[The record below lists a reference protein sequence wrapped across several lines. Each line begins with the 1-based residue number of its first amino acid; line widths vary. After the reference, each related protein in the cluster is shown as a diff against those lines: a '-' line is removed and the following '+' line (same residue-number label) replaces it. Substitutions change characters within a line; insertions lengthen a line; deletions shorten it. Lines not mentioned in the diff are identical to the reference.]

1 MAEATGNQDLQESS
15 GAGQQSDVHL
25 LTAQRSIEDEEEV
38 AREQRRRARE
48 EQRSLSNYHD
58 SSPDGTDITS
68 PREDN
73 QYDDDFKPSLQSALD
88 EDEGFSDWTQRLEQH
103 RQQRLED
110 VQQDE
115 DELLMSSRRPWGTQ
129 EGEEQHQ
136 RMETSRRISQRAEVD
151 GEQLEVAQGSR
162 MRKEGARVTSEMAN
176 WSEETGSGATR
187 EAFLQRDV
195 QCKQSNGSAAQE
207 EVEEHE
213 PSSRRTLRHLSLS
226 EEDDQE
232 AMSEAEAKLE
242 KIRRSLE
249 EKESQ
254 EYERL
259 RQKQAEAEMELEELQ
274 KRREERRRLREEE
287 ERRRQLEELERQEK
301 EEEERKRMKQDI
313 ERRRKEA
320 TEKRLKNLSISSCE
334 GEEVFCPLSP
344 RSPTFKSEADE
355 RVTAETT
362 YTITERT
369 ESLNRSLKKSNSV
382 KKMQPP
388 VPISKID
395 DRKDQYTHAVETSLK
410 EAKPDKQPLMDI
422 PHGTEPVS
430 SMKSLWEGSEPGS
443 HAGAKVTP
451 CKETEGLKVGVA
463 DLITQ
468 WVKGNPDCSSKSS
481 PSKPAEIKAGD
492 VLSKKNIWELKGDSS
507 PSQAS
512 SVSKSTPSGKR
523 YKFIVTGHGK
533 YEKVPVSDDQSMSYA
548 NGKSAGEPREDS

>member
-1 MAEATGNQDLQESS
+1 MAFLPHGGLNVVSDEVGHVTSVLAP
-15 GAGQQSDVHL
+15 QSVYTR

-301 EEEERKRMKQDI
+301 EE
-313 ERRRKEA
+313 
-320 TEKRLKNLSISSCE
+320 
-334 GEEVFCPLSP
+334 
-344 RSPTFKSEADE
+344 SEADE

-369 ESLNRSLKKSNSV
+369 ESLNRSLKKRWVQNVHQSSNSV

-481 PSKPAEIKAGD
+481 PSKPA
-492 VLSKKNIWELKGDSS
+492 
-507 PSQAS
+507 
-512 SVSKSTPSGKR
+512 STPSGKR

-548 NGKSAGEPREDS
+548 NGKSVHFSVVPAVPVEWTGHRSSIKDVDDSWFALGM